1 MITDNQAALQE
12 EETTMFINWNRFN
25 GVFVA
30 TYAQAEGYAGDL
42 PDLIGAVQ
50 NEGAAVSCPLEG
62 AKDALC
68 DGEFLAAVKADEE
81 TVEIIYNAI
90 LQAEDKA

>member
-68 DGEFLAAVKADEE
+68 DGAFLATVGTDEE
-81 TVEIIYNAI
+81 TVETIYNAI
-90 LQAEDKA
+90 LRSEDKA